1 MKKFI
6 CTALTLAMVVGSL
19 AGCGSSSSKETTAA
33 SGAATEAAQT
43 EAAVATGDF
52 DTSKEISVN
61 SREDGSGTRG
71 AFIELFGVEEKA
83 ADGTKVDNTTVEA
96 NITNSTSVMM
106 TSVAGDPYA
115 IGYISLGSLNDTVK
129 AVKIDGAEAT
139 TDNVANGT
147 YKVARPFNI
156 VTKDGLSD
164 VAKDF
169 VDYIMS
175 AEGQDIIEQNGYIK
189 IDQNAAAYAG
199 SKPEGKIVV
208 AGSSSVSPVM
218 EKLKEAYTVVNPDA
232 EIEIQTSDSTTGVES
247 AISGICDIGMASRE
261 LKDTE
266 TSQGVKATAI
276 ALDGIAVVVN
286 KANPVD
292 DISTDTVKGI
302 YTGDI
307 TSWADVK

>member
-1 MKKFI
+1 MKKLI

-33 SGAATEAAQT
+33 SGAATEAAT
-43 EAAVATGDF
+43 EAAAAGDF

-96 NITNSTSVMM
+96 NITNSTAVMM

-129 AVKIDGAEAT
+129 AAKIDGAEAT
-139 TDNVANGT
+139 TENVANGS

-156 VTKDGLSD
+156 VIKDGLSD

-218 EKLKEAYTVVNPDA
+218 EKLKEAYLAVNTNAD
-232 EIEIQTSDSTTGVES
+232 IEIQTSDSTTGVTSTQE
-247 AISGICDIGMASRE
+247 GICDIGMASRD

-266 TSQGVKATAI
+266 TGVTATTI
-276 ALDGIAVVVN
+276 AQDGIAIIVN
-286 KANPVD
+286 NENPVENLTSD
-292 DISTDTVKGI
+292 QVKSIFTGETTV
-302 YTGDI
+302 
-307 TSWADVK
+307 WADVQ

>member
-43 EAAVATGDF
+43 EAAAATGDF

-147 YKVARPFNI
+147 YKRWF
-156 VTKDGLSD
+156 L
-164 VAKDF
+164 
-169 VDYIMS
+169 
-175 AEGQDIIEQNGYIK
+175 QNF
-189 IDQNAAAYAG
+189 
-199 SKPEGKIVV
+199 P
-208 AGSSSVSPVM
+208 SV
-218 EKLKEAYTVVNPDA
+218 
-232 EIEIQTSDSTTGVES
+232 
-247 AISGICDIGMASRE
+247 
-261 LKDTE
+261 
-266 TSQGVKATAI
+266 
-276 ALDGIAVVVN
+276 
-286 KANPVD
+286 
-292 DISTDTVKGI
+292 
-302 YTGDI
+302 
-307 TSWADVK
+307 

>member
-33 SGAATEAAQT
+33 SGAATEAAT
-43 EAAVATGDF
+43 EAAAAGDF

-96 NITNSTSVMM
+96 NITNSTAVMM

-129 AVKIDGAEAT
+129 AAKIDGAEAT
-139 TDNVANGT
+139 TENVANGS

-156 VTKDGLSD
+156 VAKDGLSD

-218 EKLKEAYTVVNPDA
+218 EKLKEAYLAVNTNAD
-232 EIEIQTSDSTTGVES
+232 IEIQTSDSTTGITSTQE
-247 AISGICDIGMASRE
+247 GICDIGMASRD

-266 TSQGVKATAI
+266 TGVTATTI
-276 ALDGIAVVVN
+276 AQDGIAVIVN
-286 KANPVD
+286 NENPVENLTSD
-292 DISTDTVKGI
+292 QVKSIFTGETTV
-302 YTGDI
+302 
-307 TSWADVK
+307 WADVQ

>member
-33 SGAATEAAQT
+33 SGAATEAAT
-43 EAAVATGDF
+43 EAAQTEVAAATGDF

-199 SKPEGKIVV
+199 SKP
-208 AGSSSVSPVM
+208 
-218 EKLKEAYTVVNPDA
+218 
-232 EIEIQTSDSTTGVES
+232 DSTTGVTSTQE
-247 AISGICDIGMASRE
+247 GICDIGMASRD

-266 TSQGVKATAI
+266 TGVTATTI
-276 ALDGIAVVVN
+276 AQDGIAVIVN
-286 KANPVD
+286 NENPVENLTSD
-292 DISTDTVKGI
+292 QVKSIFTGETTV
-302 YTGDI
+302 
-307 TSWADVK
+307 WADVQ

>member
-33 SGAATEAAQT
+33 SGAATEAAT
-43 EAAVATGDF
+43 EAAAASDF

-71 AFIELFGVEEKA
+71 AFIELFGVEDKA

-96 NITNSTSVMM
+96 NITNSTAVMM

-129 AVKIDGAEAT
+129 AAKIDGAEAT

-218 EKLKEAYTVVNPDA
+218 EKLKEAYLAVNTNAD
-232 EIEIQTSDSTTGVES
+232 IEIQTSDSTTGVTSTQE
-247 AISGICDIGMASRE
+247 GICDIGMASRD

-266 TSQGVKATAI
+266 TGVTATTI
-276 ALDGIAVVVN
+276 AQDGIAVIVN
-286 KANPVD
+286 NENPVENLTSD
-292 DISTDTVKGI
+292 QVKSIFTGETTV
-302 YTGDI
+302 
-307 TSWADVK
+307 WADVQ